1 MAAVLV
7 TRRFRL
13 SSEVVLKTLA
23 VAASYYIAGRLG
35 LLGRLTV
42 EGVTVTPIWPPTGLA
57 VAALLVY
64 GVSVWPGIA
73 VGSFLVIASLTT
85 PQPATLVTVAGNTA
99 APLCAYLM
107 LRGVGFRI
115 GISRVRDG
123 LALVF
128 LGGLG
133 AMLISA
139 TAGVGLQVV
148 TGGLDT
154 GEFWPVWLA
163 WWVGDAMG
171 VLLVTP
177 LLLVLVGAAGPL
189 EMRRW
194 KEMVCL
200 SLAALVIVPLAV
212 LGELSLLFLV
222 FPLLIWAALRF
233 QLAGSML
240 CALFA
245 SVLTTFEANTQQGAF
260 LGLSAIEVMTKL
272 QAFNGAAALT
282 ALLLS
287 AMVAEQRATRRSVE
301 NACRELGEVLEHL
314 AAGESSP
321 ELTAGQHAVAS
332 QADGAMSKSPVP
344 HRDGAR
350 GAAGSGGTGST
361 GGTGGTGGSEA

>member
-13 SSEVVLKTLA
+13 PSVPVTRRFPRSSETVLKTLA
-23 VAASYYIAGRLG
+23 VALLYYVSGRLG
-35 LLGRLTV
+35 LLGGLTV
-42 EGVTVTPIWPPTGLA
+42 ESATVTPIWPPTGVA

-64 GVSVWPGIA
+64 GLSVWPGIA

-85 PQPATLVTVAGNTA
+85 PQPATLVTMAGNTL
-99 APLCAYLM
+99 APICACLM
-107 LRGVGFRI
+107 LRAVGFRP
-115 GISRVRDG
+115 GVSRVRDG

-133 AMLISA
+133 AMLLSA
-139 TAGVGLQVV
+139 TTGVGVQVV
-148 TGGLDT
+148 TGSLRTAD
-154 GEFWPVWLA
+154 FWSVWLA

-177 LLLVLVGAAGPL
+177 LLLVLMGAAGPL
-189 EMRRW
+189 KLKRW

-200 SLAALVIVPLAV
+200 GIAAVIIVPLAV
-212 LGELSLLFLV
+212 LGEMSLLFLV

-233 QLAGSML
+233 QLAGSMV

-245 SVLTTFEANTQQGAF
+245 SVLTTFEANTQHGAF
-260 LGLSAIEVMTKL
+260 VGLSPNEIMVKL

-287 AMVAEQRATRRSVE
+287 AMVADQRATRRSVQS
-301 NACRELGEVLEHL
+301 ACRELAEVLEHL
-314 AAGESSP
+314 AAGESP
-321 ELTAGQHAVAS
+321 PDLPAGQAPSPSAS
-332 QADGAMSKSPVP
+332 P
-344 HRDGAR
+344 R
-350 GAAGSGGTGST
+350 GAIRGEPPTDGDPKLTPP
-361 GGTGGTGGSEA
+361 

>member
-13 SSEVVLKTLA
+13 SSEAVLKSLV
-23 VAASYYIAGRLG
+23 VALLYYVAGRLG

-42 EGVTVTPIWPPTGLA
+42 EGVTVTPVWPPTGVA

-64 GVSVWPGIA
+64 GMSVWPGIA
-73 VGSFLVIASLTT
+73 VGSFLVIASLTV
-85 PQPATLVTVAGNTA
+85 PQPLTLITVAGNTI
-99 APLCAYLM
+99 APICAFLM
-107 LRGVGFRI
+107 LRGVGFRV
-115 GISRVRDG
+115 GVSRVRDG

-148 TGGLDT
+148 TGGLGT
-154 GEFWPVWLA
+154 GEFWSVWLA

-177 LLLVLVGAAGPL
+177 LLLVLVGAAGRVEL
-189 EMRRW
+189 SRW
-194 KEMVCL
+194 KEMLCL
-200 SLAALVIVPLAV
+200 GLAAVIILPLAV

-233 QLAGSML
+233 QLAGSMV

-245 SVLTTFEANTQQGAF
+245 SVLTTFEASSQQGAF
-260 LGLSAIEVMTKL
+260 SGLSAIEVMVKL

-282 ALLLS
+282 ALMLS
-287 AMVAEQRATRRSVE
+287 AMVAEQRATRRSVQS
-301 NACRELGEVLEHL
+301 ACRELAEVLEHL
-314 AAGESSP
+314 AAGESPP
-321 ELTAGQHAVAS
+321 ELSARHAVAS
-332 QADGAMSKSPVP
+332 
-344 HRDGAR
+344 R
-350 GAAGSGGTGST
+350 TGDTAT
-361 GGTGGTGGSEA
+361 GPDRLPGV

>member
-7 TRRFRL
+7 SPRFRL
-13 SSEVVLKTLA
+13 SLEVVLKTLA
-23 VAASYYIAGRLG
+23 VAACYYVAGRLG

-42 EGVTVTPIWPPTGLA
+42 EGVIVTPIWPPTGFA

-64 GVSVWPGIA
+64 GLSVWPGIA
-73 VGSFLVIASLTT
+73 IGSLLVIASLTT
-85 PQPATLVTVAGNTA
+85 PQLTALVTVAGNTI

-107 LRGVGFRI
+107 LRGVGFRV

-123 LALVF
+123 IALVF

-139 TAGVGLQVV
+139 TAGVGPQLV
-148 TGGLDT
+148 TGGLGT
-154 GEFWPVWLA
+154 GQFWFVWLA

-177 LLLVLVGAAGPL
+177 ILLVLAGAAGPL
-189 EMRRW
+189 RLRRW
-194 KEMVCL
+194 KEMLCL
-200 SLAALVIVPLAV
+200 GLAAMIVVPWAV

-245 SVLTTFEANTQQGAF
+245 SVLTTFEANRQQGAF
-260 LGLSAIEVMTKL
+260 LHLSAIEVMTKL

-287 AMVAEQRATRRSVE
+287 SMVAEQRATRRSVE
-301 NACRELGEVLEHL
+301 SACRELAEVLEHL
-314 AAGESSP
+314 AAGESPP
-321 ELTAGQHAVAS
+321 ELSDRHTDGLQHVQRSVVAGPE
-332 QADGAMSKSPVP
+332 GPVRP
-344 HRDGAR
+344 PPRSDP
-350 GAAGSGGTGST
+350 GGR
-361 GGTGGTGGSEA
+361 A

>member
-1 MAAVLV
+1 MVV

-13 SSEVVLKTLA
+13 SLEVVLKTLA
-23 VAASYYIAGRLG
+23 VAACYYVAGRLG

-42 EGVTVTPIWPPTGLA
+42 EGVVVTPIWPPTGVA

-73 VGSFLVIASLTT
+73 VGSFLTIASLTT
-85 PQPATLVTVAGNTA
+85 PQLTALITVAGNTL

-107 LRGVGFRI
+107 LRRAGFRV

-139 TAGVGLQVV
+139 TAGVGLQVL
-148 TGGLDT
+148 TGRLDT
-154 GEFWPVWLA
+154 GEFWSVWLA

-177 LLLVLVGAAGPL
+177 LLLVLVGAAGPVRL
-189 EMRRW
+189 RRW
-194 KEMVCL
+194 KEML
-200 SLAALVIVPLAV
+200 FLGLATLIVVPVAV
-212 LGELSLLFLV
+212 VGELSLLFLV
-222 FPLLIWAALRF
+222 FPLLIWVALRF

-245 SVLTTFEANTQQGAF
+245 SVLTTFEASTRQGAF
-260 LGLSAIEVMTKL
+260 LNLSAIEIMTKL
-272 QAFNGAAALT
+272 QAFNGATALT

-287 AMVAEQRATRRSVE
+287 AMVAEQRATRRSVR
-301 NACRELGEVLEHL
+301 NACRELAEVLEHL
-314 AAGESSP
+314 AAGETPP
-321 ELTAGQHAVAS
+321 ELSDRRADSHTASLRTGDSAS
-332 QADGAMSKSPVP
+332 ATDS
-344 HRDGAR
+344 HR
-350 GAAGSGGTGST
+350 
-361 GGTGGTGGSEA
+361 EA

>member
-1 MAAVLV
+1 MVV

-13 SSEVVLKTLA
+13 PLEVVLKTLA
-23 VAASYYIAGRLG
+23 VAACYYVAGRLG

-42 EGVTVTPIWPPTGLA
+42 EGVIVTPIWPPTGVA

-64 GVSVWPGIA
+64 GSAVWPGIA
-73 VGSFLVIASLTT
+73 VGSFLLIASLTT
-85 PQPATLVTVAGNTA
+85 PQPATMITVAGNTL

-107 LRGVGFRI
+107 LRRAGFRI
-115 GISRVRDG
+115 GISRLRDG

-128 LGGLG
+128 IGGLG

-148 TGGLDT
+148 TGRLDT
-154 GEFWPVWLA
+154 VEFWSVWLA

-189 EMRRW
+189 RLRRW
-194 KEMVCL
+194 KEMLVL
-200 SLAALVIVPLAV
+200 GLATLIVVPLSV
-212 LGELSLLFLV
+212 VGSLSLLFLV
-222 FPLLIWAALRF
+222 FPLLIWVALRF

-245 SVLTTFEANTQQGAF
+245 SVLTTFEASRQQGAF
-260 LGLSAIEVMTKL
+260 RNLSAIEVMTKL
-272 QAFNGAAALT
+272 QAFNGATALT

-287 AMVAEQRATRRSVE
+287 AMVAEQRALRRSVQ
-301 NACRELGEVLEHL
+301 NACRELAEVLEHL
-314 AAGESSP
+314 AAGETP
-321 ELTAGQHAVAS
+321 PDLPTGHTAHVG
-332 QADGAMSKSPVP
+332 ADDTAPAP
-344 HRDGAR
+344 ALERPRDG
-350 GAAGSGGTGST
+350 
-361 GGTGGTGGSEA
+361 

>member
-13 SSEVVLKTLA
+13 SMEVVLKTLT
-23 VAASYYIAGRLG
+23 VAACYYVAGRLG

-42 EGVTVTPIWPPTGLA
+42 EGVIVTPIWPPTGLA
-57 VAALLVY
+57 VAALLVF

-73 VGSFLVIASLTT
+73 IGSFLVIASLAT
-85 PQPATLVTVAGNTA
+85 PQPATFITVAGNTI

-107 LRGVGFRI
+107 LRAVGFRL

-139 TAGVGLQVV
+139 TAGVGPQVV
-148 TGGLDT
+148 TGGLAT
-154 GEFWPVWLA
+154 GEFWSVWLA

-171 VLLVTP
+171 VLLITP
-177 LLLVLVGAAGPL
+177 LLLVLAGAAGPL
-189 EMRRW
+189 KLRRW
-194 KEMVCL
+194 KEMLCL
-200 SLAALVIVPLAV
+200 GLVSVIVVPVAV

-245 SVLTTFEANTQQGAF
+245 SVLTTFEANTQHGAF
-260 LGLSAIEVMTKL
+260 LHLSAIEVMTKL
-272 QAFNGAAALT
+272 QAFNGATALT

-287 AMVAEQRATRRSVE
+287 AMVAEQRATRRSVQS
-301 NACRELGEVLEHL
+301 ACRELAEVLEHL
-314 AAGESSP
+314 AAGESPP
-321 ELTAGQHAVAS
+321 ELSAGDATGLRTADTAS
-332 QADGAMSKSPVP
+332 GA
-344 HRDGAR
+344 HRDQGK
-350 GAAGSGGTGST
+350 
-361 GGTGGTGGSEA
+361 

>member
-13 SSEVVLKTLA
+13 SLEVVLKTLA
-23 VAASYYIAGRLG
+23 VAACYYVGGRLG
-35 LLGRLTV
+35 LLSRLTV
-42 EGVTVTPIWPPTGLA
+42 EGVVVTPIWPPTGVA
-57 VAALLVY
+57 VAALLVF
-64 GVSVWPGIA
+64 GMSVWPGIA
-73 VGSFLVIASLTT
+73 VGSLLVIASLTT
-85 PQPATLVTVAGNTA
+85 PQLTTLVTVAGNTI

-107 LRGVGFRI
+107 LRGVGFRV

-139 TAGVGLQVV
+139 TVGVGLQVV
-148 TGGLDT
+148 TGGLGT
-154 GEFWPVWLA
+154 GQFWSVWLA

-177 LLLVLVGAAGPL
+177 ILLVLVGAAGPL
-189 EMRRW
+189 NLTRW
-194 KEMVCL
+194 KEMLCL
-200 SLAALVIVPLAV
+200 GLAAVIVVPWAV
-212 LGELSLLFLV
+212 LGELSLLFLI
-222 FPLLIWAALRF
+222 FPLLIWAALSF

-245 SVLTTFEANTQQGAF
+245 SMLTTFEANTQKGAF
-260 LGLSAIEVMTKL
+260 LHLSAIEVMTKL

-301 NACRELGEVLEHL
+301 SACRELAEVLEHL
-314 AAGESSP
+314 AAGESPP
-321 ELTAGQHAVAS
+321 EPSDRHTAGPVVAAPEDPGRPPPGSDPGGHA
-332 QADGAMSKSPVP
+332 
-344 HRDGAR
+344 
-350 GAAGSGGTGST
+350 
-361 GGTGGTGGSEA
+361 

>member
-13 SSEVVLKTLA
+13 SLEVVLKTLA
-23 VAASYYIAGRLG
+23 VAACYYVAGRMG

-42 EGVTVTPIWPPTGLA
+42 EGVIVTPIWPPTGFA

-73 VGSFLVIASLTT
+73 VGSFLIITSLTT
-85 PQPATLVTVAGNTA
+85 PQLTTFVTVAGSTVG
-99 APLCAYLM
+99 PLCAYLM
-107 LRGVGFRI
+107 LRRVGFRL
-115 GISRVRDG
+115 GISRLRDG

-139 TAGVGLQVV
+139 TTGVGLQVV
-148 TGGLDT
+148 TGGLAT
-154 GEFWPVWLA
+154 GEFWSVWLA

-177 LLLVLVGAAGPL
+177 LLLVLVGATGPL
-189 EMRRW
+189 RLRRW
-194 KEMVCL
+194 KEML
-200 SLAALVIVPLAV
+200 FLTLTALIVLPLAV
-212 LGELSLLFLV
+212 VGELSLLFLV
-222 FPLLIWAALRF
+222 FPLLIWVALRF

-245 SVLTTFEANTQQGAF
+245 SVLTTFEANRRQGAF
-260 LGLSAIEVMTKL
+260 LDLSAIEIMTKL
-272 QAFNGAAALT
+272 QAFNGATALT

-287 AMVAEQRATRRSVE
+287 AMVAEQRATRRSVQS
-301 NACRELGEVLEHL
+301 ACEELAEVLEHL
-314 AAGESSP
+314 AAGETPP
-321 ELTAGQHAVAS
+321 ELPPGHIAALHPD
-332 QADGAMSKSPVP
+332 DGTELALDSRWDTDV
-344 HRDGAR
+344 
-350 GAAGSGGTGST
+350 
-361 GGTGGTGGSEA
+361 